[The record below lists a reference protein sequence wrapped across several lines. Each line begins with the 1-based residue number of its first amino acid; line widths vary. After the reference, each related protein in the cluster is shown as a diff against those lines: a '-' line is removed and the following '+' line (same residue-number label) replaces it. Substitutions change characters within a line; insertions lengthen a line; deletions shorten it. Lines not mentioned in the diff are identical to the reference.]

1 MVLDPTLCIARHE
14 TAGLLRFEITSDNP
28 TREIVVFFSFSIH
41 AVIRYSLVLLALL
54 SLAACGS
61 NTSDNYVPKPKGF
74 PRLDLPAPNYGLLE
88 PTHPYQF
95 EYNKIARI
103 LPDTFARS
111 EPDWIFINYPMFKA
125 SVQLTYKP
133 VKHDVNRLRAMLEDA
148 YKLAARHNIKA
159 YAIEQRKIRLK
170 SGLEASIIDLT
181 GEVPS
186 QVQFVTTDSTT
197 HFLRGALYFNTATE
211 NDSLQP
217 VIQYIRKD
225 IMHILNTL
233 KWRN

>member
-1 MVLDPTLCIARHE
+1 MTGKYLPILFIS
-14 TAGLLRFEITSDNP
+14 LLT
-28 TREIVVFFSFSIH
+28 T
-41 AVIRYSLVLLALL
+41 
-54 SLAACGS
+54 ACGS
-61 NTSDNYVPKPKGF
+61 RSSDNYVPKPKGY
-74 PRLDLPAPNYGLLE
+74 PRFDLPAASYKLLD

-111 EPDWIFINYPMFKA
+111 EPHWIFINYPMYKA

-133 VKHDVNRLRAMLEDA
+133 IENDVNRLRAILDDS

-159 YAIEQRKIRLK
+159 YAIEEKKIRLK
-170 SGLEASIIDLT
+170 SGLEASIIDLS

-225 IMHILNTL
+225 ILYLLNTL
-233 KWRN
+233 KWR

>member
-1 MVLDPTLCIARHE
+1 MIKYALILLT
-14 TAGLLRFEITSDNP
+14 GL
-28 TREIVVFFSFSIH
+28 V
-41 AVIRYSLVLLALL
+41 
-54 SLAACGS
+54 LAACGS
-61 NTSDNYVPKPKGF
+61 DSSDNYVPKPKGY
-74 PRLDLPAPNYGLLE
+74 PRFDLPTPTYKLID

-95 EYNKIARI
+95 EYNSIAKI

-111 EPDWIFINYPMFKA
+111 EPHWIFIHYPMFKA

-133 VKHDVNRLRAMLEDA
+133 VNNDVNRLRAMLEDA

-170 SGLEASIIDLT
+170 SGLEASIIDLS

-197 HFLRGALYFNTATE
+197 HFLRGGLIF
-211 NDSLQP
+211 
-217 VIQYIRKD
+217 
-225 IMHILNTL
+225 
-233 KWRN
+233 

>member
-1 MVLDPTLCIARHE
+1 MIKHL
-14 TAGLLRFEITSDNP
+14 F
-28 TREIVVFFSFSIH
+28 
-41 AVIRYSLVLLALL
+41 VLLIALL
-54 SLAACGS
+54 SAACG
-61 NTSDNYVPKPKGF
+61 TSSSENYTPKPKGY
-74 PRLDLPAPNYGLLE
+74 PRIDLPTPKYTLLE

-95 EYNKIARI
+95 EYNGIARI

-111 EPDWIFINYPMFKA
+111 EPHWIFINYPAYHA

-133 VKHDVNRLRAMLEDA
+133 INNDINRLRAILEDS

-159 YAIEQRKIRLK
+159 YSIEQRKIRMK
-170 SGLEASIIDLT
+170 SGLEASVIDLT

-197 HFLRGALYFNTATE
+197 HFLRGALYFNTATQ

-217 VIQYIRKD
+217 VIDYIRKD
-225 IMHILNTL
+225 MLHMLNTL
-233 KWRN
+233 KWRK

>member
-1 MVLDPTLCIARHE
+1 MLKYFLIL
-14 TAGLLRFEITSDNP
+14 TAGLL
-28 TREIVVFFSFSIH
+28 
-41 AVIRYSLVLLALL
+41 
-54 SLAACGS
+54 LAACGGNS
-61 NTSDNYVPKPKGF
+61 SDNYVPKPKGF
-74 PRLDLPAPNYGLLE
+74 PRIDLPTPSYELLE

-111 EPDWIFINYPMFKA
+111 EPHWIFINYPAFHA
-125 SVQLTYKP
+125 SIQLTYKP
-133 VKHDVNRLRAMLEDA
+133 VQHNMNRLRAMIEDS
-148 YKLAARHNIKA
+148 YKLAARHKIKA
-159 YAIEQRKIRLK
+159 SVFEQRTIRLK
-170 SGLEASIIDLT
+170 SGLEASLIDLS

-186 QVQFVTTDSTT
+186 QVQFITTDSTT

-225 IMHILNTL
+225 ILHLLNTL
-233 KWRN
+233 KWRK

>member
-1 MVLDPTLCIARHE
+1 MIKYSLILLV
-14 TAGLLRFEITSDNP
+14 GLL
-28 TREIVVFFSFSIH
+28 SI
-41 AVIRYSLVLLALL
+41 
-54 SLAACGS
+54 ACGS
-61 NTSDNYVPKPKGF
+61 SSSDNYTPKPKGY
-74 PRLDLPAPNYGLLE
+74 PRFDLPTPSYTLLE

-111 EPDWIFINYPMFKA
+111 EPDWIFINYPAYHA

-133 VKHDVNRLRAMLEDA
+133 VKNDVNRLRAMLEDA

-159 YAIEQRKIRLK
+159 YSIEQRKLK
-170 SGLEASIIDLT
+170 LTSGLEASIIDLS

-211 NDSLQP
+211 NDSLRP
-217 VIQYIRKD
+217 VIEYIRKD
-225 IMHILNTL
+225 MLHLLNTL
-233 KWRN
+233 KWRQ

>member
-1 MVLDPTLCIARHE
+1 MKRTFNILNILLTTL
-14 TAGLLRFEITSDNP
+14 
-28 TREIVVFFSFSIH
+28 
-41 AVIRYSLVLLALL
+41 LL
-54 SLAACGS
+54 SGCGS
-61 NTSDNYVPKPKGF
+61 SSSENYIPKPKGF
-74 PRLDLPAPNYGLLE
+74 PRIDLPVADYTLLD
-88 PTHPYQF
+88 PAYPYQF
-95 EYNKIARI
+95 EYNKAARI

-111 EPDWIFINYPMFKA
+111 EPNWIFINYPTFHA

-133 VKHDVNRLRAMLEDA
+133 VRGDMNRLRAMLEDS

-159 YAIEQRKIRLK
+159 YAIEQRTIRLK
-170 SGLEASIIDLT
+170 SGLEASVIDLS

-225 IMHILNTL
+225 IIHLLNTL
-233 KWRN
+233 TWRK

>member
-1 MVLDPTLCIARHE
+1 MINHFFTLIIC
-14 TAGLLRFEITSDNP
+14 LF
-28 TREIVVFFSFSIH
+28 
-41 AVIRYSLVLLALL
+41 
-54 SLAACGS
+54 LAACGGNS
-61 NTSDNYVPKPKGF
+61 SDNYVPKPKGF
-74 PRLDLPAPNYGLLE
+74 PRLDLPAPSYRPLE

-111 EPDWIFINYPMFKA
+111 EPHWIFINYPQFHA

-133 VKHDVNRLRAMLEDA
+133 IRNDVNRLRAMLEDS

-159 YAIEQRKIRLK
+159 YAIEQRKIKLK
-170 SGLEASIIDLT
+170 SGLEASVIDLA

-225 IMHILNTL
+225 ILHLLNTL
-233 KWRN
+233 TWRK

>member
-1 MVLDPTLCIARHE
+1 MIKYALILLT
-14 TAGLLRFEITSDNP
+14 GL
-28 TREIVVFFSFSIH
+28 V
-41 AVIRYSLVLLALL
+41 
-54 SLAACGS
+54 LAACGS
-61 NTSDNYVPKPKGF
+61 DSSDNYVPKPKGY
-74 PRLDLPAPNYGLLE
+74 PRFDLPTPTYKLID

-95 EYNKIARI
+95 EYNSIAKI

-111 EPDWIFINYPMFKA
+111 EPHWIFIHYPMFKA

-133 VKHDVNRLRAMLEDA
+133 VNNDVNRLRAMLEDA

-170 SGLEASIIDLT
+170 SGLEASIIDLS

-197 HFLRGALYFNTATE
+197 HFLRGALYFNTATQ

-217 VIQYIRKD
+217 AIQYIRKD
-225 IMHILNTL
+225 IMHMLNTL
-233 KWRN
+233 KWRK

>member
-1 MVLDPTLCIARHE
+1 MRYFPVLFI
-14 TAGLLRFEITSDNP
+14 
-28 TREIVVFFSFSIH
+28 
-41 AVIRYSLVLLALL
+41 ALL
-54 SLAACGS
+54 TACGS
-61 NTSDNYVPKPKGF
+61 DANESYVPKPKGY
-74 PRLDLPAPNYGLLE
+74 PRLDLPVARYKPLE

-95 EYNKIARI
+95 EYNQIARI

-111 EPDWIFINYPMFKA
+111 EPNWIFINYPAFHA

-133 VKHDVNRLRAMLEDA
+133 VQNDISRLRAMLEDS

-159 YAIEQRKIRLK
+159 YSIEQRKIRLK
-170 SGLEASIIDLT
+170 SGLEASLIDLT

-197 HFLRGALYFNTATE
+197 NFLRGALYFNTATE

-217 VIQYIRKD
+217 IITYIRHD
-225 IMHILNTL
+225 ILHLLNTL
-233 KWRN
+233 KWRKK

>member
-1 MVLDPTLCIARHE
+1 MVKYAVFLLI
-14 TAGLLRFEITSDNP
+14 GLL
-28 TREIVVFFSFSIH
+28 
-41 AVIRYSLVLLALL
+41 A
-54 SLAACGS
+54 AACGNS
-61 NTSDNYVPKPKGF
+61 SSDNYVPKPKGY
-74 PRLDLPAPNYGLLE
+74 PRLDLPEPRYTLLE

-95 EYNKIARI
+95 EYNKAARI

-111 EPDWIFINYPMFKA
+111 EPHWIFINYPAFHA

-133 VKHDVNRLRAMLEDA
+133 VLNDQKRLRAMLEDA

-159 YAIEQRKIRLK
+159 YSIEQRKIKLK
-170 SGLEASIIDLT
+170 SGLEASLIDLS

-225 IMHILNTL
+225 VLHLLNTL
-233 KWRN
+233 KWRQ

>member
-1 MVLDPTLCIARHE
+1 MARYLFI
-14 TAGLLRFEITSDNP
+14 GLVGLF
-28 TREIVVFFSFSIH
+28 
-41 AVIRYSLVLLALL
+41 A
-54 SLAACGS
+54 AACGS
-61 NTSDNYVPKPKGF
+61 KDSENYTPKPKGY
-74 PRLDLPAPNYGLLE
+74 PRFDLPATQYTLLA

-95 EYNKIARI
+95 EYNKVARI

-111 EPDWIFINYPMFKA
+111 EPDWIFINYPAYHA

-133 VKHDVNRLRAMLEDA
+133 VNNNINRLRSMLEDS

-159 YAIEQRKIRLK
+159 YAIEEKKVRLK
-170 SGLEASIIDLT
+170 SGLEASIIDLS
-181 GEVPS
+181 GDVPS
-186 QVQFVTTDSTT
+186 QVQFITTDSTR

-225 IMHILNTL
+225 IIHLLNTL
-233 KWRN
+233 KWRK

>member
-1 MVLDPTLCIARHE
+1 MIKYALILFS
-14 TAGLLRFEITSDNP
+14 GLF
-28 TREIVVFFSFSIH
+28 
-41 AVIRYSLVLLALL
+41 
-54 SLAACGS
+54 LAACGS
-61 NTSDNYVPKPKGF
+61 DSSENYVPKPKGF
-74 PRLDLPAPNYGLLE
+74 PRFDLPTPSYKLLA

-95 EYNKIARI
+95 EYNSIAKI

-111 EPDWIFINYPMFKA
+111 EPHWIFISYPMFKA

-133 VKHDVNRLRAMLEDA
+133 VNNDVNRLRAMLEDS

-170 SGLEASIIDLT
+170 SGLEASVIDLA

-225 IMHILNTL
+225 IMHMLNTL
-233 KWRN
+233 KWRK

>member
-1 MVLDPTLCIARHE
+1 MVKQL
-14 TAGLLRFEITSDNP
+14 
-28 TREIVVFFSFSIH
+28 FF
-41 AVIRYSLVLLALL
+41 LLA
-54 SLAACGS
+54 SLFVAACS
-61 NTSDNYVPKPKGF
+61 SDSSDNYVPKPKGF
-74 PRLDLPAPNYGLLE
+74 PRLDLPAPVYTLLE

-95 EYNKIARI
+95 EYNKIARV
-103 LPDTFARS
+103 LPDSFARS
-111 EPDWIFINYPMFKA
+111 EPHWIFIHYPAFRA

-133 VKHDVNRLRAMLEDA
+133 VQNDINRLQAMLEDS

-159 YAIEQRKIRLK
+159 YAIEQRKIRLN
-170 SGLEASIIDLT
+170 SGLEASVIDLS

-225 IMHILNTL
+225 IMHLLNTL
-233 KWRN
+233 KWRQ

>member
-1 MVLDPTLCIARHE
+1 MHPDHPK
-14 TAGLLRFEITSDNP
+14 P
-28 TREIVVFFSFSIH
+28 
-41 AVIRYSLVLLALL
+41 VIRYSLLLFC
-54 SLAACGS
+54 SVWLAACGGHS
-61 NTSDNYVPKPKGF
+61 SDTYTPKPKGF
-74 PRLDLPAPNYGLLE
+74 PRIDLPAAHYVSLDPV
-88 PTHPYQF
+88 HPYQF

-111 EPDWIFINYPMFKA
+111 EPHWIFINYPAFKA

-133 VKHDVNRLRAMLEDA
+133 VNHDLNRLRAMLADS

-159 YAIEQRKIRLK
+159 YAIDEQKVRLT
-170 SGLEASIIDLT
+170 SGLEASVIDLS
-181 GEVPS
+181 GDVPS
-186 QVQFVTTDSTT
+186 QVQFITTDSTT

-225 IMHILNTL
+225 IMHLLNTL
-233 KWRN
+233 RWRK

>member
-1 MVLDPTLCIARHE
+1 MSMNWIIRTLFRGRAFVACVFTACVLM
-14 TAGLLRFEITSDNP
+14 
-28 TREIVVFFSFSIH
+28 
-41 AVIRYSLVLLALL
+41 
-54 SLAACGS
+54 LAACG
-61 NTSDNYVPKPKGF
+61 NGASDNYTPKPKGF
-74 PRLDLPAPNYGLLE
+74 PRLDLPTPRYSALP
-88 PTHPYQF
+88 PTYPYQF
-95 EYNKIARI
+95 EYNRVAKI

-111 EPDWIFINYPMFKA
+111 EPNWIFIHYPAFKA

-133 VKHDVNRLRAMLEDA
+133 VRNSQDRLRAMLEDA

-159 YAIEQRKIRLK
+159 YSIEQRKLRLK
-170 SGLEASIIDLT
+170 SGLEASLIDLA

-217 VIQYIRKD
+217 AIQYIRKD
-225 IMHILNTL
+225 IVHLLNTL
-233 KWRN
+233 TWRKPN